1 VDVKPG
7 FAFVEF
13 SDDRD
18 AQDAVR
24 ELHGRDIFGRRIRV
38 EFAKAPRDR
47 ERTQE
52 IRQRTTNPDCRVLV
66 SGLTVDT
73 SWQDL
78 KDLGREAGNVT
89 FADVTK
95 AGDTRVGLLE
105 FETKDMAQ
113 AAIRKLDGAKLKGNT
128 IKAEEESPERTF
140 RSMVEASRGQS
151 RRDGSGGG
159 GGSSSGG
166 GGGGNGGGNNG
177 AYGAGSSS
185 NNYGA
190 GSSSSSY
197 GAGSSSSS
205 YGAGSSSSS
214 GGAYGSSEGGGA
226 SASQTETAHPAD
238 DTRRGGADTAE
249 ANQDGGAY

>member
-1 VDVKPG
+1 MDVKPG

-52 IRQRTTNPDCRVLV
+52 IRQRTSNPDCRVLV

-151 RRDGSGGG
+151 RRDGGGGG
-159 GGSSSGG
+159 GGSSS

-185 NNYGA
+185 N
-190 GSSSSSY
+190 SY
-197 GAGSSSSS
+197 GSGSSS

-214 GGAYGSSEGGGA
+214 GGAYGSSEGGGGA

>member
-1 VDVKPG
+1 MDVKPG

-52 IRQRTTNPDCRVLV
+52 VRQRTSNPDCRVLV

-128 IKAEEESPERTF
+128 IKAEEETPERTF
-140 RSMVEASRGQS
+140 RSMVEASRGPS
-151 RRDGSGGG
+151 RRDGGGGGG
-159 GGSSSGG
+159 GGSSSSG
-166 GGGGNGGGNNG
+166 GGGNNG

-185 NNYGA
+185 N
-190 GSSSSSY
+190 SY
-197 GAGSSSSS
+197 GAGSSSN
-205 YGAGSSSSS
+205 S
-214 GGAYGSSEGGGA
+214 GGAYGSSNSGGAYGASEGGG
-226 SASQTETAHPAD
+226 SSSSQTETAHPAD
-238 DTRRGGADTAE
+238 DTRRGGADSAD